1 MGVFFISNLEDFPC
15 TESLIDWIR
24 IRVKMIRIRHTG
36 GIPIKPFGKKDVCE
50 PKLPDVVGR
59 RRGNEKE

>member
-24 IRVKMIRIRHTG
+24 IRVKIIRIRHTG
-36 GIPIKPFGKKDVCE
+36 GIPVPIKPFGKKRC
-50 PKLPDVVGR
+50 L
-59 RRGNEKE
+59 